1 MEISAYSEEDALDK
15 ALQVFR
21 CERERINVVP
31 IKSPTSRFWGLI
43 KRQVVYRVSM
53 IINKEE
59 KESEK
64 TDNQDRRIEISQ
76 GKIKIIDP
84 TGTGR
89 YPSW

>member
-21 CERERINVVP
+21 CERERIMSP

-59 KESEK
+59 KNRK
-64 TDNQDRRIEISQ
+64 D
-76 GKIKIIDP
+76 
-84 TGTGR
+84 
-89 YPSW
+89 